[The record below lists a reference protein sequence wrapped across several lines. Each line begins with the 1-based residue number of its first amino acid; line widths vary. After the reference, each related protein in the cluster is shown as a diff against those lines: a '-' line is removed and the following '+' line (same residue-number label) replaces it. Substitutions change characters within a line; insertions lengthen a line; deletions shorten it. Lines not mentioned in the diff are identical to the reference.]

1 MLIGVVRKNRLE
13 ECRALLR
20 RPEMSQ
26 FDLLELRLDVCAD
39 LTIEGAAS
47 LLDSA
52 PRPVIFTL
60 RGRDEG
66 GGFGGSEEERLDLLE
81 KLIRLRP
88 DAMDLEAH
96 IPAERIARIYS
107 LSPGTGRIVSRHD
120 FAQTPSSTA
129 GLRLMLEEMRR
140 RFDDPQAIYKVATL
154 ARNTLDALRMLVFCR
169 EQRQRGLQLAGI
181 AMGEDGQSTR
191 ILANWAHG
199 TLAYC
204 PADRNDASTT
214 SPASPSSPTSPS
226 SPDGLGHIFADEL
239 CDTYNYRRT
248 GKDTRVYG
256 LIGDPV
262 AQSLG
267 HIYHNA
273 ANKAA
278 GCDAVY
284 VKWRLEPGELEE
296 GLALFRRL
304 GVQGLSV
311 TMPLKAAVLPHIGS
325 RSDDVRV
332 IGAANTLRL
341 QPDGWRGANTDG
353 AGATETLP
361 FSLRGKSVAV
371 LGAGGAARAFMLE
384 AGRRGARLL
393 VFNRSTDKALPGLP
407 PDGAIRPLDRLS
419 ELGRLSYD
427 LIVNALPRH
436 LDVPFEQI
444 PFRPGRLALDLSYNK
459 ASRFLALAAAAGCA
473 TMDGTEMFYR
483 QAALQRA
490 FWGLPG

>member
-1 MLIGVVRKNRLE
+1 MLVGVVRKNRLE

-20 RPEMSQ
+20 QPEMSQ
-26 FDLLELRLDVCAD
+26 FDLLELRLDACAD
-39 LTIEGAAS
+39 LSIEGAAS
-47 LLDSA
+47 LLDSS
-52 PRPVIFTL
+52 PQPVIFTL
-60 RGRDEG
+60 RSRDEG

-81 KLIRLRP
+81 KLIRLQP
-88 DAMDLEAH
+88 GAMDLEAH
-96 IPAERIARIYS
+96 IPAERLARIYS
-107 LSPGTGRIVSRHD
+107 LSPGTRRIISRHD
-120 FAQTPSSTA
+120 FAQTPSSLA
-129 GLRLMLEEMRR
+129 GLRLMVEGMRH
-140 RFDDPQAIYKVATL
+140 RFYDPQAIYKVATL
-154 ARNTLDALRMLVFCR
+154 ARSTLDALRMLVFCR

-204 PADRNDASTT
+204 PADRNDAS
-214 SPASPSSPTSPS
+214 PTSTPS
-226 SPDGLGHIFADEL
+226 LARLGQIFADEL
-239 CDTYNYRRT
+239 CGAYNYRRT

-278 GCDAVY
+278 DCDAVY
-284 VKWRLEPGELEE
+284 VKWRLEPEELEE
-296 GLALFRRL
+296 GLALLRRL

-325 RSDDVRV
+325 GADDVRV

-361 FSLRGKSVAV
+361 FSLRGKTVAV

-407 PDGAIRPLDRLS
+407 PGGAIRPLDRLH